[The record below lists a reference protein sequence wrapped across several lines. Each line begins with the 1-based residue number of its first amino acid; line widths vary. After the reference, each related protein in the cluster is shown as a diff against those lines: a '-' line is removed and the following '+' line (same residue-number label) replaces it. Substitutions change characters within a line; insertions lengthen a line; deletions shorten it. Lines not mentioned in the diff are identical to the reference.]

1 LSPPPPA
8 SPAEFRPYRR
18 FVSWFVLSFVTIGSV
33 YLLVSVGVSIYRQRH
48 IVLNGAIVSAEITD
62 AELRSCFDELDDVRQ
77 ALDRH
82 LEDFHHLLA
91 GYDPAEAQRWAD
103 EGTVWQGQWRVLGQ
117 RCRFDEIRA
126 THLRKEL
133 EEMAAAY
140 NELGQ
145 TREIYTKAL
154 KRFGT
159 EQAPRLDRI
168 RQRMQMIHERIDR
181 KASASAAPG
190 ENKP

>member
-1 LSPPPPA
+1 
-8 SPAEFRPYRR
+8 
-18 FVSWFVLSFVTIGSV
+18 VLSFVSLGSF
-33 YLLVSVGVSIYRQRH
+33 YLLLSVGVSIYRQRH

-62 AELRSCFDELDDVRQ
+62 AELKSCVRDLDDVRQ
-77 ALDRH
+77 ALEKH

-91 GYDPAEAQRWAD
+91 HYEPSVAQDWAD

-117 RCRFDEIRA
+117 RCRFNEIRA

-133 EEMAAAY
+133 EEMVAVY
-140 NELGQ
+140 HELDQ
-145 TREIYTKAL
+145 TRDIYTKAL

-159 EQAPRLDRI
+159 DQAPRLDRI
-168 RQRMQMIHERIDR
+168 RLRMQKIGERIES
-181 KASASAAPG
+181 KSASSG